1 MESAQNPFLD
11 DLSRLM
17 TSAMGVARGASE
29 EARSFAQSK
38 MHEFVAD
45 MDLVGRDEFEILRA
59 MVLAQADRI
68 AALEAK
74 LKEKLAGSSEPTSDR
89 QPGP

>member
-1 MESAQNPFLD
+1 MASAENPFLD

-17 TSAMGVARGASE
+17 TSAMGVARGAGE

-68 AALEAK
+68 AMLEAR
-74 LKEKLAGSSEPTSDR
+74 LNEQTVASARRSGDPSDS
-89 QPGP
+89 